1 MAKTAENSSIQAKSK
16 YHHGDLREAL
26 IAAVQQLLIEKGVDS
41 FTLADACRLAG
52 VSTAAP
58 YRHFQ
63 DREEILGLI
72 MTRTFDA
79 LADKTRQAAEAK
91 EQGTMERI
99 VAMGHAYI
107 DFAVNQEAL
116 FRLMFG
122 PNMDLKHQPEI
133 DDCGKECFKL
143 VIEEIGIYCAANN
156 IEGDANLLGI
166 RMWTFVHG
174 AASLLINNEYQTV
187 CPEIDLEF
195 VKDMVGKTAPTI
207 LHN

>member
-1 MAKTAENSSIQAKSK
+1 MAKTAENSLIQAKTG

-26 IAAVQQLLIEKGVDS
+26 IAAVQQLLIEKGADS

-63 DREEILGLI
+63 DREEILRLI

-79 LADKTRQAAEAK
+79 LADKTREAAEAY
-91 EQGTMERI
+91 EQGSLDRI

-122 PNMDLKHQPEI
+122 PNSTLKLQPEVE
-133 DDCGKECFKL
+133 DCGKECFSQ
-143 VIEEIGIYCAANN
+143 VIEEIGIYCQLNN
-156 IEGDANLLGI
+156 IRGDASLLGI

-174 AASLLINNEYQTV
+174 AASLFINNEYQTI
-187 CPEIDLEF
+187 CPEIDLGF
-195 VKDMVGKTAPTI
+195 VKDMIEKTAPTM
-207 LHN
+207 LSS